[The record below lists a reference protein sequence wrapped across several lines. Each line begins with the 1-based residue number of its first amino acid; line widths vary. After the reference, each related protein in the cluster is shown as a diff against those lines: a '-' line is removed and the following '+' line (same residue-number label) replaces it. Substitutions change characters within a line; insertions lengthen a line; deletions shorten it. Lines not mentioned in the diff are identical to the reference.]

1 MVGAVQLSGATTGE
15 VTPGASTT
23 TLNDVS
29 INLLNDAN
37 TGVSY
42 MNNSFIRE
50 IRSPAGGVM

>member
-1 MVGAVQLSGATTGE
+1 MVGAVTLAGTTTGE
-15 VTPGASTT
+15 GAATASTT
-23 TLNDVS
+23 TLNVDGN
-29 INLLNDAN
+29 NLLNDAN

>member
-1 MVGAVQLSGATTGE
+1 MVGAVTLAGVATGE
-15 VTPGASTT
+15 SATSASTT
-23 TLNDVS
+23 ALNVDGN
-29 INLLNDAN
+29 NLLNDAN